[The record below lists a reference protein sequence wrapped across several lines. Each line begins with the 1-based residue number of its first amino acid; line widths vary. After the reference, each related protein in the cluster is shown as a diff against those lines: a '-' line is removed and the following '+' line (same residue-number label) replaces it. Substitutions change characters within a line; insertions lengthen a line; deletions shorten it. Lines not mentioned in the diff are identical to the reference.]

1 MTLTDREMARKF
13 KEEADQLWFRDVHF
27 DESLKRKVLGR
38 IAEERAAGA
47 AGRIRNRIRKAA
59 LGALSLAAAAALL
72 LVVIPLVS
80 PGQPPGAPAGVQV
93 LSGAGGMES
102 AAGGSGVPVDIFME
116 GDAAAPAPF
125 VDGVHPVAPAAREGV
140 SWTPLSA
147 EEAAEAF
154 GPGFALPG
162 WVPEGFSLRQIGAF
176 DEREGEAHSVTLT
189 YMSEERAFWLTLRKA
204 ERPEVFPARETVDIH
219 GAVGYLNAAPPEDRV
234 RAEAG
239 ADGAPPA
246 PPQDTGRGVSPD
258 TGTDASSSGT
268 APGAVPARVAPAA
281 PAGEIVPGIGPDGTP
296 AAELY
301 WFSGGIQYE
310 LHGAITGE
318 EAVKIARFI
327 PAAPPG

>member
-1 MTLTDREMARKF
+1 
-13 KEEADQLWFRDVHF
+13 
-27 DESLKRKVLGR
+27 
-38 IAEERAAGA
+38 
-47 AGRIRNRIRKAA
+47 
-59 LGALSLAAAAALL
+59 
-72 LVVIPLVS
+72 
-80 PGQPPGAPAGVQV
+80 
-93 LSGAGGMES
+93 
-102 AAGGSGVPVDIFME
+102 
-116 GDAAAPAPF
+116 
-125 VDGVHPVAPAAREGV
+125 VAPAAREGV

-176 DEREGEAHSVTLT
+176 GEREGEAHSVTLT